1 MLEPDIEVEEQI
13 LLEHHEVEEAAVD
26 DLQLTVE
33 QLREQLLQRGIDP
46 NLNCSWSCCRCS
58 KLR

>member
-33 QLREQLLQRGIDP
+33 QLREQLLQRGI
-46 NLNCSWSCCRCS
+46 NCSWSCCRCS

>member
-26 DLQLTVE
+26 PVLT
-33 QLREQLLQRGIDP
+33 I
-46 NLNCSWSCCRCS
+46 CS
-58 KLR
+58 